1 MSLNIAALVA
11 VAVVVVIGAAKQ
23 FGIIDADFASTAL
36 TTLLAGGGGFA
47 LGKGASTPKDGGA

>member
-1 MSLNIAALVA
+1 MTINIAALVA
-11 VAVVVVIGAAKQ
+11 VGAIIAIGAAKQ

-47 LGKGASTPKDGGA
+47 LGKGATKGGTV